1 MNNENIKNLNQ
12 NVKNQLV
19 SNQENKVA
27 NVKTGKVA
35 LVAQTELYTNMLATS
50 FESMQIEFTPYK
62 KICMVNALMKMK
74 ELLISKGKDF
84 KDIDQSNIVNVLN
97 KISLFELNLAA
108 SPAECYIQFRND
120 KLSDGTYKLS
130 FEFGIEGNGNDALLR
145 KFGVDVKDVK
155 GAFVVREGD
164 EFTYPYFDGEKMIP
178 PTWKPKSFYKKPI
191 KVFYIITKK
200 DGSKEFLVSER
211 EEVVKNLKAHI
222 SNNLMGVD
230 PIEKNAILEK
240 ISKMKLEEILEDKS
254 LRKLTVK
261 DKNTMKEKT
270 ITLISPAWI
279 NSHSQE
285 DMILRKMKNN
295 ATKKY
300 QKDFKNSYIQN
311 IYESTF
317 EDYDQYRTSAPVHEE
332 VTQDVINKQ
341 VDENLGTKK
350 ITLDNNSNNN
360 NNNINSYA
368 AEENVVNYQEQN
380 QDEFEQKQSE
390 ETIIEGNSIKLGF

>member
-19 SNQENKVA
+19 SNQENKVT

-35 LVAQTELYTNMLATS
+35 LVAQTEAYTNMLSQS
-50 FESMQIEFTPYK
+50 FENMQIEFTPYK

-84 KDIDQSNIVNVLN
+84 KDIDQSNIVYVLN
-97 KISLFELNLAA
+97 RISLFELNLAA

-254 LRKLTVK
+254 LRKLTIK

-332 VTQDVINKQ
+332 VNEDVINKQ

-350 ITLDNNSNNN
+350 ITLDNNSI
-360 NNNINSYA
+360 NNNINSYDT
-368 AEENVVNYQEQN
+368 EESVVNYQEQN
-380 QDEFEQKQSE
+380 QDEENQTE
-390 ETIIEGNSIKLGF
+390 EPVIEGNSIKLGF

>member
-50 FESMQIEFTPYK
+50 FENMQIEFTPYK
-62 KICMVNALMKMK
+62 KICMINALMKMK

-84 KDIDQSNIVNVLN
+84 NSKDIDQSNIVSILN
-97 KISLFELNLAA
+97 KVSMLELNLAA
-108 SPAECYIQFRND
+108 SPAECYLQFRNVKQYD
-120 KLSDGTYKLS
+120 DTYKLS

-145 KFGVDVKDVK
+145 NFGVDVKDVK

-164 EFTYPYFDGEKMIP
+164 DFTYPYFDGEKMIP

-200 DGSKEFLVSER
+200 DGSKEFLISER
-211 EEVVKNLKAHI
+211 EEVVKNLQAHI
-222 SNNLMGVD
+222 SNNLMGVSS
-230 PIEKNAILEK
+230 IEKNAILDK
-240 ISKMKLEEILEDKS
+240 ISNMTLENILDDKS
-254 LRKLTVK
+254 LRKITIK
-261 DKNTMKEKT
+261 DKT
-270 ITLISPAWI
+270 ITLISPAWA
-279 NSHSQE
+279 NPQSRE

-300 QKDFKNSYIQN
+300 PKDFKNSYIEN
-311 IYESTF
+311 EYESTF
-317 EDYDQYRTSAPVHEE
+317 EDYDQYRTSAPIHEE

-350 ITLDNNSNNN
+350 ITLDNNNSI
-360 NNNINSYA
+360 NNNINSYDT
-368 AEENVVNYQEQN
+368 EESVVNYQEQN

-390 ETIIEGNSIKLGF
+390 EPIIEGNSIKLGF